1 MTSSRPP
8 ARCLARRACAAVSRA
23 SLQFSTACPAVTMRN
38 AASLHIGDCS
48 GIEVVVA
55 RKLVPGAEERTGLG
69 EPGIGE
75 KPEFPGFDGESGVAE
90 KGEGGHGH
98 HCSAADGVEHPPRY
112 VGRSAPRA

>member
-48 GIEVVVA
+48 GIAVIHDPRVSSGNGCQGSSSITRRTPLACSRSRNA
-55 RKLVPGAEERTGLG
+55 RDGYR
-69 EPGIGE
+69 GISTRVR
-75 KPEFPGFDGESGVAE
+75 SGNRV
-90 KGEGGHGH
+90 
-98 HCSAADGVEHPPRY
+98 STD
-112 VGRSAPRA
+112 RSM

>member
-1 MTSSRPP
+1 
-8 ARCLARRACAAVSRA
+8 
-23 SLQFSTACPAVTMRN
+23 MRHRHPIRVQQR
-38 AASLHIGDCS
+38 LD
-48 GIEVVVA
+48 IEVVVA

-69 EPGIGE
+69 EPGTGE